1 MDKLKKID
9 LNIIPKWWS
18 IVVWILI
25 GLFVLLHPLNG
36 QIVKVLPEIVP
47 YRLIPS
53 GDNFCHM
60 EIEIIEPQS
69 FRYMVEIQKEETIEI
84 LKERAA
90 HEMIQ
95 SHEKGTIFSIDG
107 KDYLMFRLP
116 FDVTYSEWYGRDTK
130 YGEYR

>member
-25 GLFVLLHPLNG
+25 GLFVLLQPLNG

-53 GDNFCHM
+53 GD
-60 EIEIIEPQS
+60 I
-69 FRYMVEIQKEETIEI
+69 
-84 LKERAA
+84 
-90 HEMIQ
+90 
-95 SHEKGTIFSIDG
+95 
-107 KDYLMFRLP
+107 
-116 FDVTYSEWYGRDTK
+116 W
-130 YGEYR
+130 

>member
-25 GLFVLLHPLNG
+25 GLFVLLQPLNG

-69 FRYMVEIQKEETIEI
+69 FRYMVEIQKEEMKKTI
-84 LKERAA
+84 
-90 HEMIQ
+90 
-95 SHEKGTIFSIDG
+95 
-107 KDYLMFRLP
+107 
-116 FDVTYSEWYGRDTK
+116 
-130 YGEYR
+130 